1 MHTVAQLVGNL
12 RGDQRGST
20 LLELLISAAITGLM
34 AAPAGAAMFETFQ
47 TTTWNTQQSAQ
58 LQDLRTAAAWLSMD
72 VPLANTTDMPDGGPA
87 HSSVVI
93 TSEDRYGG
101 ANTTHQVAYA
111 LVGTELRR
119 TADGVTHT
127 VAWHVTA
134 VSFLRTGALVTLT
147 LTTPSPSGS
156 ATQTIY
162 QFSIRSTG

>member
-20 LLELLISAAITGLM
+20 LLELLISAAITGLI
-34 AAPAGAAMFETFQ
+34 AAPASAAMFETFQ

-58 LQDLRTAAAWLSMD
+58 LQDLRTAATWLSVD
-72 VPLANTTDMPDGGPA
+72 IPLANSTDLPDGGPA
-87 HSSVVI
+87 QSSVAI
-93 TSEDRYGG
+93 TSTDRYGG
-101 ANTTHQVAYA
+101 GSTAHQVSYA

-119 TADGVTHT
+119 TADGATHT
-127 VAWHVTA
+127 IAWRVTA

-156 ATQTIY
+156 AIQTIY